1 MIKILIADDDSDVL
15 AVMSKRIVR
24 EGYTV
29 ITASDGGE
37 ALEKIKK
44 ESPDV
49 ILLDLMMPQM
59 DGFEVLKNIR
69 KNSTLKKWQPVI
81 IISARGELEN
91 LQKGFSLEADH
102 YLTKPCSMEDIIK
115 GIRLMVNLI
124 PQRKSQL
131 EQQSE
136 HTGNV

>member
-1 MIKILIADDDSDVL
+1 MIKILIADDESDVL
-15 AVMSKRIVR
+15 AVMSKRIAR

-29 ITASDGGE
+29 ITASDGEE

-49 ILLDLMMPQM
+49 ILLDLMMPEM
-59 DGFEVLKNIR
+59 DGFDVLKNIR
-69 KNSTLKKWQPVI
+69 TNPTSSKWQPVI

-102 YLTKPCSMEDIIK
+102 YITKPCSMEDIIK

-136 HTGNV
+136 YTGNV